1 MCGGEQTLKREIT
14 SAANEFGTKCPQ
26 LSRVRPCNQV
36 KCPVDCKQSKW
47 SSFSKCTK
55 QCGGGVQGRGRTILT
70 QPKNGGKP
78 CNTVQEVRLCNAG
91 SCDRNCRL
99 RKWSKWS
106 PCSVAC
112 GGGFQERLRRVTIPI
127 RGKGRCPGKKSK
139 IRFGLRKCNSH
150 PCAGDEICIAKQDLV
165 IAVDGSGSI
174 SEKGFDVIKGF
185 VSRLVDRYKGEYF
198 GSTEMQIGVVHF
210 GNGEIMDDGSIAM
223 AKEVVPLTSNIAQV
237 KKAVEGMAFLKGFTN
252 MAQAFT
258 VAEKQF
264 LLLSRKMAQS
274 AVLTITDGK
283 PSFLFQTYEKV
294 KQLKDKHVKLF
305 FAPITKF
312 KGDEMKLMKKWAS
325 SPWPTHIVHIPG
337 LQPLAADEGI
347 FVHKV
352 LVKFC
357 PEAISP
363 SAMAAEEEA
372 VGYLLVRENGFCGN
386 RFRWLGRRNRNVDD
400 CAEKARRVNMPGFV
414 VGVRWARG
422 YCWASNMAA

>member
-1 MCGGEQTLKREIT
+1 MKVRATVMKFSAVSPPEKIIDCDVSEWVPGQCSLPCDNACGKKIMCGGEQTLKREIT

-47 SSFSKCTK
+47 SS
-55 QCGGGVQGRGRTILT
+55 
-70 QPKNGGKP
+70 
-78 CNTVQEVRLCNAG
+78 
-91 SCDRNCRL
+91 
-99 RKWSKWS
+99 
-106 PCSVAC
+106 CSVAC

-139 IRFGLRKCNSH
+139 IRLGLRKCNSH

-174 SEKGFDVIKGF
+174 SEKGFDVVKGF

-198 GSTEMQIGVVHF
+198 GSSDMQIGVVHF
-210 GNGEIMDDGSIAM
+210 GNGEVMDDGSIAM

-237 KKAVEGMAFLKGFTN
+237 KKAVENMAFLKGFTN

-264 LLLSRKMAQS
+264 LLRGRKMAQS

-283 PSFLFQTYEKV
+283 PTFLFQTYEKV
-294 KQLKDKHVKLF
+294 LQLKDKHVQLY
-305 FAPITKF
+305 FAPITEF
-312 KGDEMKLMKKWAS
+312 KGKEVALMKRWAS
-325 SPWPTHIVHIPG
+325 TPWETNLERISG
-337 LQPLAADEGI
+337 LELLKADEDVFI
-347 FVHKV
+347 QKV

-357 PEAISP
+357 PHAMSP
-363 SAMAAEEEA
+363 SAVEEEEA
-372 VGYLLVRENGFCGN
+372 VAGYMLIRENGRCGP
-386 RFRWLGRRNRNVDD
+386 RKEL
-400 CAEKARRVNMPGFV
+400 
-414 VGVRWARG
+414 
-422 YCWASNMAA
+422 